1 MQAPETGC
9 GPAATKNTVS
19 TPPRDGTGAAP
30 EAGSSSRMPWMTNPL
45 AFATATTRSPGSAT
59 EICQFA
65 SSRPPLLTIRISPS
79 KSPLPRL
86 VTVNVTTT
94 AVPAAA
100 WTARRV
106 AGALAAGLA
115 PAAIPPVA
123 VGAAWRGA
131 APFEPAA
138 PGEAV
143 DRAGGLADG
152 VAVGRAGDG
161 AAGVPGEC
169 GAMVGVAR
177 GRAGPAWGER
187 SGTEIPASTASAT
200 VTMAATASTRPSAS
214 RRTPEAAPPGD
225 RGRPGGLGAEP
236 EAGPPRDRR
245 CPGGLAASGRPR
257 NRPVSR

>member
-1 MQAPETGC
+1 MGC

-19 TPPRDGTGAAP
+19 TPPLGGTGAAP

-59 EICQFA
+59 ETCQFA

-100 WTARRV
+100 WAARRV
-106 AGALAAGLA
+106 AGALAAGLT
-115 PAAIPPVA
+115 PAVIPPVA
-123 VGAAWRGA
+123 VGRAGRGA
-131 APFEPAA
+131 APFEPAV

-143 DRAGGLADG
+143 DRADGLADG

-161 AAGVPGEC
+161 AAGVPGDG

-177 GRAGPAWGER
+177 GRAGPAWVER
-187 SGTEIPASTASAT
+187 SGTEVPARTASAT
-200 VTMAATASTRPSAS
+200 ATTAATASTRPSAS
-214 RRTPEAAPPGD
+214 RRRTPEPAPPGD
-225 RGRPGGLGAEP
+225 RGRPGGLGGGP
-236 EAGPPRDRR
+236 EAGPPRDR
-245 CPGGLAASGRPR
+245 GRP
-257 NRPVSR
+257 

>member
-9 GPAATKNTVS
+9 GPAATNNTLS
-19 TPPRDGTGAAP
+19 TPRLGGTGAAP

-45 AFATATTRSPGSAT
+45 AFATAMTLSPGSAT
-59 EICQFA
+59 DTCQFA
-65 SSRPPLLTIRISPS
+65 SSRAPLSTIRISPS

-100 WTARRV
+100 RAARRV

-115 PAAIPPVA
+115 PAVVPAVA
-123 VGAAWRGA
+123 AGAAWRGT
-131 APFEPAA
+131 APFVPAA

-152 VAVGRAGDG
+152 VAAGRAGDG
-161 AAGVPGEC
+161 AAGVPGDC

-177 GRAGPAWGER
+177 GRAGPAWVER
-187 SGTEIPASTASAT
+187 SGTEIP
-200 VTMAATASTRPSAS
+200 
-214 RRTPEAAPPGD
+214 
-225 RGRPGGLGAEP
+225 
-236 EAGPPRDRR
+236 
-245 CPGGLAASGRPR
+245 
-257 NRPVSR
+257 

>member
-1 MQAPETGC
+1 MGC
-9 GPAATKNTVS
+9 GPAKTKKTFS
-19 TPPRDGTGAAP
+19 TPPRGETGVAP
-30 EAGSSSRMPWMTNPL
+30 DAGSSSRMPRMTNAL

-59 EICQFA
+59 ETCQFA
-65 SSRPPLLTIRISPS
+65 SELAPLSTIRISPS

-115 PAAIPPVA
+115 PAAVPPVA

-143 DRAGGLADG
+143 DRAGGLAGG
-152 VAVGRAGDG
+152 VAVGRTGDG
-161 AAGVPGEC
+161 AAGVPGGC
-169 GAMVGVAR
+169 RTIVGVAR
-177 GRAGPAWGER
+177 GR
-187 SGTEIPASTASAT
+187 
-200 VTMAATASTRPSAS
+200 
-214 RRTPEAAPPGD
+214 
-225 RGRPGGLGAEP
+225 
-236 EAGPPRDRR
+236 
-245 CPGGLAASGRPR
+245 
-257 NRPVSR
+257 